1 MLIEK
6 VAFNFNEVGEKSLT
20 DIKNECMVSFAHR
33 LKEALTSDEEKIRK
47 FWLDSSSTF
56 AGDSKPGS
64 IANYKVFQ
72 DLFGSKIKY
81 NSKNIVYEEVI
92 YNNDRS
98 PWNLRQ
104 TCADVY
110 GLEWVESTT
119 ETSPYYRYKKSN
131 EKLTCDTCCCDSV
144 NGKREAA
151 DECLRN
157 FYKAFGLGEFPF
169 MTITIIRLG
178 NKDHYFYDIHR

>member
-1 MLIEK
+1 MSGNGKGENMLIEK
-6 VAFNFNEVGEKSLT
+6 VVFNFNEVGEKSLM
-20 DIKNECMVSFAHR
+20 DIKNECMVSFAYK
-33 LKEALTSDEEKIRK
+33 LKEALTSNEEKIRK
-47 FWLDSSSTF
+47 FWSES
-56 AGDSKPGS
+56 S

-81 NSKNIVYEEVI
+81 NSKNIVLEEVV

-98 PWNLRQ
+98 LWNLKQ

-110 GLEWVESTT
+110 GLEYVEGTA
-119 ETSPYYRYKKSN
+119 ETSDYFRYKKSKG
-131 EKLTCDTCCCDSV
+131 KLTCDTCCAESV
-144 NGKREAA
+144 GTEREAA

-157 FYKAFGLGEFPF
+157 FYKSFGLGEFPF

>member
-20 DIKNECMVSFAHR
+20 DIKNECLVSFAYR
-33 LKEALTSDEEKIRK
+33 LQEALTSTNEKIRK
-47 FWLDSSSTF
+47 FWLDSSTTY

-64 IANYKVFQ
+64 IANYKIFQ

-81 NSKNIVYEEVI
+81 NSKNIVFECTI
-92 YNNDRS
+92 YNNDRDAWS
-98 PWNLRQ
+98 LRQ

-110 GLEWVESTT
+110 GLEWVEGTP
-119 ETSPYYRYKKSN
+119 ETSSYYRYKKSN
-131 EKLTCDTCCCDSV
+131 ERLTCDTCCAEFV
-144 NGKREAA
+144 GTEREAA

-157 FYKAFGLGEFPF
+157 FYSAFGVGEFPF

>member
-1 MLIEK
+1 MSGNGKGENMLIEK

-20 DIKNECMVSFAHR
+20 DIKNECMVSFAYK
-33 LKEALTSDEEKIRK
+33 LKEALTSNEEKIRK
-47 FWLDSSSTF
+47 FWSES
-56 AGDSKPGS
+56 S
-64 IANYKVFQ
+64 IANYKIFQ

-81 NSKNIVYEEVI
+81 NSKNIVFEEVI

-98 PWNLRQ
+98 LWNLKQ

-110 GLEWVESTT
+110 GLEWVEPVDSN
-119 ETSPYYRYKKSN
+119 TSAYYRYKKSK
-131 EKLTCDTCCCDSV
+131 ERLTCDTCCAEFV
-144 NGKREAA
+144 GTEREAA

-157 FYKAFGLGEFPF
+157 FYKSFGLGEFPF